1 VPARDRISLLGM
13 PVDAVTEDEAVDEI
27 VGSLR
32 QGDGGWV
39 ITPNLDHL
47 RSHRSS
53 GVVRRAFADADLVLA
68 DGMPLV
74 WASRLQRTPL
84 PERVAGSN
92 LIWSLSD
99 AGGTVGASVF
109 LLGGNAGAA
118 EGAARELRRRAPG
131 LRVAGTAAP
140 QLPAGGAA
148 EPALDEL
155 ATVLEATRPDLVYVG
170 LPLAKQIAV
179 IPRLRRAAPR
189 SWFLGLGM
197 SLSFVAGDVRRA
209 PASLQRAGLEWLWRL
224 TQEPGRLW
232 RRYLVEGF
240 PTAGAL
246 FAATLMRRLGAR
258 S

>member
-1 VPARDRISLLGM
+1 MPDRDRISLLGM
-13 PVDAVTEDEAVDEI
+13 PVDRVTEGEAVDEI

-32 QGDGGWV
+32 DGDGGWV

-47 RSHRSS
+47 RRHRDS
-53 GVVRRAFADADLVLA
+53 GAVRRAFAAADLVLA

-84 PERVAGSN
+84 PERVAGSD

-99 AGGTVGASVF
+99 AGAAVGASVF

-118 EGAARELRRRAPG
+118 EDAARVLSERAPG

-140 QLPAGGAA
+140 EVPEDGAA
-148 EPALDEL
+148 GLDGVADDL
-155 ATVLEATRPDLVYVG
+155 RAARPDLVYVG

-179 IPRLRRAAPR
+179 IPRLRHAAPG

-209 PASLQRAGLEWLWRL
+209 PAWLRHGGLEWLWRL
-224 TQEPGRLW
+224 SQEPRRLW
-232 RRYLVEGF
+232 RRYLIEGF
-240 PTAGAL
+240 PTAGLL
-246 FAATLMRRLGAR
+246 FAAALARRLEVRA
-258 S
+258 

>member
-1 VPARDRISLLGM
+1 M

-32 QGDGGWV
+32 HGEGGWV

-53 GVVRRAFADADLVLA
+53 GSVRRAFADADLVLP

-84 PERVAGSN
+84 PERVAGSD

-99 AGGTVGASVF
+99 AGGAVGASVF

-140 QLPAGGAA
+140 QLPADGEA

-155 ATVLEATRPDLVYVG
+155 AATLEATRPDLVYVG

-209 PASLQRAGLEWLWRL
+209 PGWVQRAGLEWLWRL

-232 RRYLVEGF
+232 GGHPGAGVS
-240 PTAGAL
+240 TARAPVARAL
-246 FAATLMRRLGAR
+246 RGGG
-258 S
+258 